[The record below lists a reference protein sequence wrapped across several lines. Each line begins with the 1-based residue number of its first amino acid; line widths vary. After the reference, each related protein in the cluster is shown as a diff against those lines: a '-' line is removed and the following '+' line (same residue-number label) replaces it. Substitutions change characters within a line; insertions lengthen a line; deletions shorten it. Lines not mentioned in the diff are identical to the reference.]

1 MDSIF
6 LHLGIAFTEPVRDP
20 LWGTILLPG
29 EFKAVLSSPDF
40 VKLSRIMQLGPTHLV
55 YPGATHTRRAHSIG
69 VYSMALKVL
78 KAIAPGADSGLITPE
93 GARAFLIAALCHDIG
108 HFPYAHSLKELPL
121 DEHEALT
128 ARVVNGTMAAVIS
141 QAGADPA
148 QVAAIVD
155 MHLPP
160 VGAGTTLY
168 RALLSGVLDPDKL
181 DYLNRDAWACGV
193 PYGVQDTEFILR
205 HIMLD
210 KDGNPG
216 VDERGVMGVEG
227 VLFSKYQMYKA
238 VYWHQR
244 VRSATAMVKKAVIA
258 ALHAGSLEAS
268 ALYSLDDAGFYALMA
283 KPDRDPDGLI
293 RSVFDGNLLACCYEA
308 PYDENSSQQRKAAHL
323 VTRPAFERELAEAL
337 ARKAGRPV
345 QVVMDLPEPL
355 SFETGMTVVGTG
367 KPFGDSATVFRP
379 SVVRGF
385 SGSLRV
391 MRAFCSLEPETAG
404 PLVSEALVGSR

>member
-6 LHLGIAFTEPVRDP
+6 QHLGIAFTEPVRDP
-20 LWGTILLPG
+20 LWGTIMLPG
-29 EFKAVLSSPDF
+29 EFKGILSSPDF

-78 KAIAPGADSGLITPE
+78 KAVAPGAASGLITPE

-128 ARVVNGTMAAVIS
+128 ARVLTGRMAEAIS

-155 MHLPP
+155 MHLQP
-160 VGAGTTLY
+160 VGAGTALY
-168 RALLSGVLDPDKL
+168 RKLLSGVLDPDKL

-210 KDGNPG
+210 RDGNPG

-244 VRSATAMVKKAVIA
+244 VRSATAMAKKAVIA
-258 ALHAGSLEAS
+258 ALHAGTLDSS
-268 ALYSLDDAGFYALMA
+268 DLYGLDDAGFYALMSL
-283 KPDRDPDGLI
+283 PERDPDGLI
-293 RSVFDGNLLACCYEA
+293 QSVFNGKLLACCYEA
-308 PYDENSSQQRKAAHL
+308 PFDDASSQQRKAAHL

-337 ARKAGRPV
+337 SKKAGQPV

-379 SVVRGF
+379 AVVKGF

-391 MRAFCSLEPETAG
+391 MRVFCSLAPDAAG
-404 PLVSEALVGSR
+404 PLVSEALGASK

>member
-1 MDSIF
+1 MDSI
-6 LHLGIAFTEPVRDP
+6 LQHLGINFTEPVRDP
-20 LWGTILLPG
+20 LWGTIMLPG
-29 EFKAVLSSPDF
+29 EFKGILSSPDF

-78 KAIAPGADSGLITPE
+78 KAIAPGATAGVITPE

-128 ARVVNGTMAAVIS
+128 ARVLTGNMADAII

-155 MHLPP
+155 MHLQP

-168 RALLSGVLDPDKL
+168 RKLLSGVLDPDKL

-210 KDGNPG
+210 QDGNPG

-244 VRSATAMVKKAVIA
+244 VRSATAMAKKAVIA
-258 ALHAGSLEAS
+258 ALHAGTLDSSE
-268 ALYSLDDAGFYALMA
+268 LYGLDDAGFYTLMSR
-283 KPDRDPDGLI
+283 PDRDPEGLI
-293 RSVFDGNLLACCYEA
+293 QSVFNGTLLPCCYEA
-308 PYDENSSQQRKAAHL
+308 PYDEGSSQQRKAAHL

-337 ARKAGRPV
+337 SAKADRPV
-345 QVVMDLPEPL
+345 HVVMDLPEPL

-379 SVVRGF
+379 AVVKGF

-391 MRAFCSLEPETAG
+391 MRVFSSLEPEAAG
-404 PLVSEALVGSR
+404 PLVSEALGAAR